1 MKINRGN
8 RSFARSRGSSSPKQ
22 HYHRHHH
29 PHRRNHHHNG
39 LFITTTL
46 LSCKASSSSVTFV
59 LCCLYLM
66 SCCWL
71 QPIVAS
77 SGQKAHD
84 FMSVDDLRKIFQ
96 VEHHNDVP
104 HYEIVKIHSVR
115 HTVSK
120 RSIKSNPNN
129 ARDTLN
135 SNYYRRS
142 SSEAAQDRRKS

>member
-1 MKINRGN
+1 MQNQNRLTSMKINRGN

-77 SGQKAHD
+77 SGQKVSTIQFFNLYSLLSKHIT
-84 FMSVDDLRKIFQ
+84 KILL
-96 VEHHNDVP
+96 
-104 HYEIVKIHSVR
+104 VKYLTKI
-115 HTVSK
+115 
-120 RSIKSNPNN
+120 
-129 ARDTLN
+129 
-135 SNYYRRS
+135 
-142 SSEAAQDRRKS
+142 

>member
-1 MKINRGN
+1 MQNPNRLTSMKINRGN

-77 SGQKAHD
+77 SGQKVSTIYNFNLYD
-84 FMSVDDLRKIFQ
+84 SFLIKTSWKDLTLLLYYCR
-96 VEHHNDVP
+96 
-104 HYEIVKIHSVR
+104 VKWTLSRIWSG
-115 HTVSK
+115 TV
-120 RSIKSNPNN
+120 
-129 ARDTLN
+129 L
-135 SNYYRRS
+135 
-142 SSEAAQDRRKS
+142 

>member
-1 MKINRGN
+1 MYFRSNLIKFCKPKINLFFNYFSDNNNRMQNPNRLTSMKINRGN

-77 SGQKAHD
+77 SGQK
-84 FMSVDDLRKIFQ
+84 
-96 VEHHNDVP
+96 
-104 HYEIVKIHSVR
+104 
-115 HTVSK
+115 VST
-120 RSIKSNPNN
+120 I
-129 ARDTLN
+129 
-135 SNYYRRS
+135 
-142 SSEAAQDRRKS
+142 